1 MNKKEAVAYGQ
12 IAFESMMHSG
22 FKGELSVT
30 NFGIEMKQAFK
41 MYPRNIVLEIEA
53 CKLLGIGRNLM
64 LKLVHVQ
71 GFPAII
77 FKRKI
82 IINKNLLPKWFDEN
96 CGKYGHY

>member
-1 MNKKEAVAYGQ
+1 MDDNNEC
-12 IAFESMMHSG
+12 
-22 FKGELSVT
+22 L
-30 NFGIEMKQAFK
+30 GIS
-41 MYPRNIVLEIEA
+41 IDEA

-82 IINKNLLPKWFDEN
+82 IINKNLLPKWFDDN
-96 CGKYGHY
+96 RGKYVHY